1 MKKFYFFLVI
11 AMMAVATSA
20 SAQFVQSGAN
30 NQSRNNNQGGNF
42 FSQMS
47 TDNYNRIYV
56 SYNPVQINASGEYAK
71 DANTDSFLLKNSFS
85 LGYLH
90 ANNIVDGLP
99 LYIEWGGNI
108 QYFFGKKKVDG
119 YDYGY
124 DDEWEDE
131 WEDDW
136 GDEWART
143 MSTRG
148 GDGDNKITANM
159 LSLNIPVN
167 IALRLQFNDQKIGV
181 TPYMGLNFR
190 VNLFGNQK
198 FGDNKV
204 NLFKEDDMGK
214 DNKFGRF
221 QVGFNAG
228 VGFSFSKFHL
238 GVGYLIDFNKL
249 CGNEDTVA
257 FKMGMVNLALGFN
270 F

>member
-56 SYNPVQINASGEYAK
+56 SYNPVQIKASGEYAK
-71 DANTDSFLLKNSFS
+71 DVNTDSFFLKNSFS

-108 QYFFGKKKVDG
+108 QYFFGKQKAD
-119 YDYGY
+119 DYGY
-124 DDEWEDE
+124 DDDY
-131 WEDDW
+131 DYDY
-136 GDEWART
+136 DYDYYSARP

-148 GDGDNKITANM
+148 GDGDNNKITANM

-167 IALRLQFNDQKIGV
+167 VALRLQFNDQKIGV

-190 VNLFGNQK
+190 VNLFGNVK
-198 FGDNKV
+198 SGDNKV

-214 DNKFGRF
+214 DGKYDRF

-249 CGNEDTVA
+249 CGNEDTIA
-257 FKMGMVNLALGFN
+257 LKMGMVNLALGFN